1 MYEVL
6 YAEDGMTTINQLKKV
21 LFDQKDKLADP
32 HYDNIVFIVQ
42 DETSPV
48 PGRTVPG
55 SSDPVFPVRRLTL
68 PQLIHY
74 IDSQTGTDFPVP
86 CLESRHVF
94 LSDGYLNFVFSDLP
108 SGLEYADIASCRMTA
123 VGPDGTFTTVFTWN
137 NDIEEP
143 QPYSSWF
150 LDVNINTDD
159 FSPAGFIEY
168 NEGSIT
174 VRCHGTG
181 LIGDVSGWK
190 AYMWVYKKT
199 TLTI

>member
-1 MYEVL
+1 
-6 YAEDGMTTINQLKKV
+6 MTTINQLKKV

-108 SGLEYADIASCRMTA
+108 SGLEYADIASCRTERQRRRS
-123 VGPDGTFTTVFTWN
+123 VDIGIQTQRYPDCLLGSVKFQ
-137 NDIEEP
+137 I
-143 QPYSSWF
+143 
-150 LDVNINTDD
+150 D
-159 FSPAGFIEY
+159 F
-168 NEGSIT
+168 
-174 VRCHGTG
+174 
-181 LIGDVSGWK
+181 
-190 AYMWVYKKT
+190 
-199 TLTI
+199 